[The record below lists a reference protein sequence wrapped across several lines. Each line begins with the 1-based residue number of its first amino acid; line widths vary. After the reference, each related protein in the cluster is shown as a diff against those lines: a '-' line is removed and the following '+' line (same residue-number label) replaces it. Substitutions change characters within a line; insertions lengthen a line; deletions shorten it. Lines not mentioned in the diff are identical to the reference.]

1 MKKIFFFKK
10 LLLTTLFIFFIAC
23 QEEASIKEPIN
34 DNQRDNNRSNTIIIK
49 EITAQIIDA
58 PLANL
63 GYRCGKKEGRTD
75 KKGQFIC
82 NEGDAITF
90 FVGQVEVGTCRTMT
104 VDKKIFLQDLLG
116 LKRDDFS
123 NQKLIL
129 MAVFL
134 QSLGDGDNSK
144 VITLSDNIYNSLD
157 KPLRLSSIKSIKEI
171 ENLVSK
177 TGKITISE
185 EEAKEHLQDFSLVY
199 ISTDD
204 VTENNTTTDTTI
216 DNHSNDINTTDDLT
230 SNNSTNR
237 TDNHSDDTNTTD
249 DSSDYNS
256 TDSIDNHSNDTDTT
270 DDTSDHNTTD
280 NIDNSSSN
288 TNTTDDTSDH
298 NVTDNIDNGSSDTNT
313 TDDTSDHN
321 VTDSI
326 DNHSNDTNTTDDI
339 NEHNATDNIDNG
351 NTTDNTSDH
360 NITDNIDNGAS
371 DPHTTDDITDDAV
384 DNNTTD
390 STENNSTNDTNTTDT
405 IVVVI
410 KKTGQIQS
418 YDENGNEV
426 ADGTARDDG
435 YYQKGVLSNYRRD
448 DINETVTDNITGLM
462 WQDDSAVASVTKP
475 WLSDE
480 RYNICSSDT
489 NNSACFD
496 TTGDTAETYCNELVL
511 ANYEDWRLPTSLE
524 LETTIDYGVSNPAT
538 NRIFQ
543 NSSSGYYWSSDT
555 VVGDNN
561 YAWNLYFYFGNM
573 SGDSKNISYYIRCVR
588 SR

>member
-63 GYRCGKKEGRTD
+63 GYRCGKKEGKTD
-75 KKGQFIC
+75 NEGKFIC
-82 NEGDAITF
+82 NEGDAVTF

-144 VITLSDNIYNSLD
+144 VITLSDNIHNSLD

-204 VTENNTTTDTTI
+204 ATENNTTTDTTI
-216 DNHSNDINTTDDLT
+216 DNHSDDINTTDDLT
-230 SNNSTNR
+230 TNNSTNR

-249 DSSDYNS
+249 DSTDYNS

-288 TNTTDDTSDH
+288 TNTTDDTSDY
-298 NVTDNIDNGSSDTNT
+298 NVTNTIDNNSSDTNT

-321 VTDSI
+321 
-326 DNHSNDTNTTDDI
+326 TTDNSSDSNITDDTI
-339 NEHNATDNIDNG
+339 NHNTTDNIDNG
-351 NTTDNTSDH
+351 GSNTPT
-360 NITDNIDNGAS
+360 I
-371 DPHTTDDITDDAV
+371 DDAV

-390 STENNSTNDTNTTDT
+390 NNTTDT
-405 IVVVI
+405 IIVVI

-489 NNSACFD
+489 NNTACFD